1 MPKTKRRM
9 NLQNPPLMILVP
21 ATNLAH
27 SAGSWGVL
35 LDYQKSGKNANIVP
49 QR

>member
-27 SAGSWGVL
+27 SAVVGE
-35 LDYQKSGKNANIVP
+35 YCQKSGKNANIVP